1 VTESAL
7 KPRVP
12 VPTIVEP
19 FRAPGKAISRNWWWP
34 ESGALS
40 PLPALDGLRGLAV
53 VLVLIFHAW
62 YKAPA
67 IVSVNQNELERF
79 ALWQAHTGVHLFFV
93 LSGFLL
99 FLPYARWAIG
109 AQTGRPNTSDFYRR
123 RILRVGPAFW
133 FSLAVLLAAAPL
145 SATRIFEALLHAVYL
160 FNFFPGIGYHF
171 NDVYW
176 TMAVEVQFYA
186 VLPLIGL
193 ALHAATKR
201 FGLGPA
207 TILLILGCVGVS
219 GASIWLG
226 SRYQPLG
233 IGWAGLVGRY
243 SLSFFMV
250 VFGVGIGC
258 SMAYTY
264 FLNASRLA
272 EARRHQAE
280 IAGTALLLGGVVLI
294 LALVFVHTA
303 AGTPLGS
310 KFYGLG
316 FAPAYGALLLATL
329 IGTRPLTWFF
339 EHPVMRFLGFISYS
353 LYLWHTIALRI
364 VAGPLSALPHPW
376 EQFVA
381 GIGVE
386 IFLAVPIAYFSY
398 QLIERPFLKRATP
411 RRTAPASSIAT
422 LRP

>member
-1 VTESAL
+1 MVVSWRGL
-7 KPRVP
+7 DR
-12 VPTIVEP
+12 PT
-19 FRAPGKAISRNWWWP
+19 FWRRLWP
-34 ESGALS
+34 ENGALS
-40 PLPALDGLRGLAV
+40 SLPALDGLRGLAV

-67 IVSVNQNELERF
+67 NLARTQVDLEKY

-109 AQTGRPNTSDFYRR
+109 AKKGRPNTRDFYRR

-145 SATRIFEALLHAVYL
+145 SASRLWEALLHALYV

-186 VLPLIGL
+186 VLPLIGI
-193 ALHAATKR
+193 ALHSASKR
-201 FGLGPA
+201 FGLAPA
-207 TILLILGCVGVS
+207 TILLVLSCVAVS
-219 GASIWLG
+219 AASEWLG

-243 SLSFFMV
+243 SLSFFML
-250 VFGVGIGC
+250 VFAVGIGC
-258 SMAYTY
+258 SVAYTY
-264 FLNASRLA
+264 LLHAPWSA
-272 EARRHQAE
+272 EARRRWVNL
-280 IAGTALLLGGVVLI
+280 AGTALLVAGVVLI
-294 LALVFVHTA
+294 LVLTFVHTSS
-303 AGTPLGS
+303 GTPLGS
-310 KFYGLG
+310 KLYGLA
-316 FAPAYGALLLATL
+316 FAPAYGALLLAAL
-329 IGTRPLTWFF
+329 IGPRPWIWLF
-339 EHPVMRFLGFISYS
+339 EHPVMRFLGLISYS

-364 VAGPLSALPHPW
+364 MSGPLSAFPHPW

-386 IFLAVPIAYFSY
+386 IVLAVPIAYFSY
-398 QLIERPFLKRATP
+398 QLVERPFIKRPTLKLPAP
-411 RRTAPASSIAT
+411 RKPDAGVLQADSA
-422 LRP
+422 

>member
-1 VTESAL
+1 VSWRALDNSAFWKRL
-7 KPRVP
+7 
-12 VPTIVEP
+12 
-19 FRAPGKAISRNWWWP
+19 WP
-34 ESGALS
+34 ENGALTS
-40 PLPALDGLRGLAV
+40 LPALDGLRGLAV

-67 IVSVNQNELERF
+67 NLSRTQADLEKY

-109 AQTGRPNTSDFYRR
+109 AKRGRPSTGDFYRR

-133 FSLAVLLAAAPL
+133 FSLAVLLAAAPM
-145 SATRIFEALLHAVYL
+145 SASRVWEALLHAVYV

-193 ALHAATKR
+193 ALYAAAKR
-201 FGLGPA
+201 FGLAPA
-207 TILLILGCVGVS
+207 TLGLVLSSVTVS
-219 GASIWLG
+219 AASVWLG

-250 VFGVGIGC
+250 AFAVGIGC
-258 SMAYTY
+258 SIAYTY
-264 FLNASRLA
+264 LMNAIRSA
-272 EARRHQAE
+272 ETSPPW
-280 IAGTALLLGGVVLI
+280 IDLAGTALLVAGVVLI
-294 LALVFVHTA
+294 LVLVFVHTSS
-303 AGTPLGS
+303 GTPLGS
-310 KFYGLG
+310 KFYGLA

-329 IGTRPLTWFF
+329 IGPRPWRWFF
-339 EHPVMRFLGFISYS
+339 EHPAMRFLGLISYS

-364 VAGPLSALPHPW
+364 MAGPLSGLPHSW
-376 EQFVA
+376 EQFVG

-386 IFLAVPIAYFSY
+386 IVLALPIAYFSY
-398 QLIERPFLKRATP
+398 QLIERPFLKRPTGRVP
-411 RRTAPASSIAT
+411 APQPETGVLQPDSV
-422 LRP
+422 